1 MTMPYCVGLTG
12 GIGCGKSSAAR
23 LFAALGADIVD
34 VDDIS
39 HALTQ
44 PGGAA
49 IAAIR
54 DQFGAEFIAPD
65 GSMDRTRMRERVFRD
80 AAAKTALEAI
90 LHPLIGSAA
99 RTQVAQSTRPYLMLV
114 VPLLL
119 ERDAYR
125 DLVQRVAVVDCSEQ
139 QQIDRTMRRSAISE
153 AAVRAIMAAQLPRTQ
168 RLAGAD
174 DVLHN
179 DGGEEDLKR
188 QVAALHAH
196 YLTQA
201 DTCRDRDNSADANI
215 AS

>member
-23 LFAALGADIVD
+23 LFAALGAGIVD

-99 RTQVAQSTRPYLMLV
+99 RTQAAQSTRPYLMLV

-179 DGGEEDLKR
+179 DGGEEDLKQ

-201 DTCRDRDNSADANI
+201 GACCGRDNSADTNI

>member
-1 MTMPYCVGLTG
+1 MPYCVGLTG

-23 LFAALGADIVD
+23 LFAALGAGIVD

-54 DQFGAEFIAPD
+54 DQFGAKFIAPD

-99 RTQVAQSTRPYLMLV
+99 RTQAAQSTRPYLMLV

-179 DGGEEDLKR
+179 DGGEEDLKQ

-196 YLTQA
+196 YLTHA
-201 DTCRDRDNSADANI
+201 DTCRGRDNSADANI

>member
-1 MTMPYCVGLTG
+1 MPYCVGLTG
-12 GIGCGKSSAAR
+12 GIGSGKSSAAR
-23 LFAALGADIVD
+23 LFEALGAGIVD

-39 HALTQ
+39 HGLTQ

-54 DQFGAEFIAPD
+54 SQFGPQYIASD
-65 GSMDRTRMRERVFRD
+65 GSMDRARMRERVFGD
-80 AAAKTALEAI
+80 APAKSTLEAI

-99 RTQVAQSTRPYLMLV
+99 RTQAAQATQPYLMLV

-125 DLVQRVAVVDCSEQ
+125 DIIQRIAVVDCSEAR
-139 QQIDRTMRRSAISE
+139 QIDRTMRRSAISE
-153 AAVRAIMAAQLPRTQ
+153 HAVRAIMAAQLPRAQ

-179 DGGEEDLKR
+179 DGSEDDLMR
-188 QVAALHAH
+188 QVTTLHAC
-196 YLTQA
+196 YLA
-201 DTCRDRDNSADANI
+201 LAEAHRSRDSSAGTNI